1 MVKFLHL
8 SPKSSEG
15 LDKPIFKNAQK
26 LYKDAILIAETNK
39 SYSTSASLLILS
51 SEEVVKAV
59 LVLLHSNEYKVYE
72 IEGAKKFFV
81 DHKIRHQI
89 AQLIESGL
97 GLFESMMIWG
107 EERKKKVIET
117 KYKLFND
124 AVHLLKDFYKASQP
138 MFKTADRVEKL
149 QEFNNLKN
157 KGLYVDY
164 RDELLDPKVIITEEA
179 YKEINLIVKR
189 TFKFYKILKIFFHE
203 SLEKH
208 IPKSKIDE
216 GKESLKFF
224 IDEAM
229 KDFSFKN

>member
-1 MVKFLHL
+1 MIRFLHL

-15 LDKPIFKNAQK
+15 LDKPIFNNAQK

-59 LVLLHSNEYKVYE
+59 LVLLHSNGYKVYE

-97 GLFESMMIWG
+97 GLFESMMIWD
-107 EERKKKVIET
+107 EERKNKIVKT
-117 KYKLFND
+117 KSRWFD
-124 AVHLLKDFYKASQP
+124 EVVHLLKDIYKASQP
-138 MFKTADRVEKL
+138 MFETADRVEKL
-149 QEFNNLKN
+149 QEFNDLKN

-164 RDELLDPKVIITEEA
+164 RDELLNPKVIMTEEV
-179 YKEINLIVKR
+179 YKEVLLIVKR
-189 TFKFYKILKIFFHE
+189 TLKFYKILKIFFHE

-208 IPKSKIDE
+208 ISKSKINK

-229 KDFSFKN
+229 RDFSFKN